1 MIDDTRGQEP
11 TEPTLMDDGVER
23 DLELQTLARIVD
35 GILDEMGITVVAGG
49 TVITN
54 GIAGWMTSGD
64 SGDVGQ
70 LRVAE
75 EAPDDLR

>member
-1 MIDDTRGQEP
+1 MIQNTHTVQVTFLGL
-11 TEPTLMDDGVER
+11 TGNTS
-23 DLELQTLARIVD
+23 LA
-35 GILDEMGITVVAGG
+35 L
-49 TVITN
+49 TN